1 MNIFRKAPAR
11 LRAVHADL
19 NQAERKVGDYVLEN
33 SGEIMRLTII
43 EVAQGS
49 EVSERP
55 FFKKYSARPSRPWAN
70 TLDGIDRRQFEAALR
85 NVETLRVAK
94 ARGAASIAITR
105 SPLSPLGRMAN
116 VVLSTAS
123 RETRFRA
130 EALASRIAQTAILRR
145 KTGLFL
151 DMTPQKI

>member
-1 MNIFRKAPAR
+1 MPHHHRGGAG
-11 LRAVHADL
+11 LGGQRATVL
-19 NQAERKVGDYVLEN
+19 QKVFGAAIQTLGD
-33 SGEIMRLTII
+33 
-43 EVAQGS
+43 
-49 EVSERP
+49 
-55 FFKKYSARPSRPWAN
+55 

-94 ARGAASIAITR
+94 ARAAASIAITR